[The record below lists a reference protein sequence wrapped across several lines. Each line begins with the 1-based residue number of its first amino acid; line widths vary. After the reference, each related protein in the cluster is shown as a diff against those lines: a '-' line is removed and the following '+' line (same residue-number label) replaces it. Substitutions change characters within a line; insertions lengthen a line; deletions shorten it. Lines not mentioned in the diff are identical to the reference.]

1 MKLKEIKSG
10 VQFMYGNGSY
20 YNLEEVVNGSWIICQ
35 FGRYIASVEKMT
47 STYIYAYTFIMDER
61 VDLKI
66 NISKCTEMKQ
76 REEVLVN
83 N

>member
-1 MKLKEIKSG
+1 MKLKDLKSG
-10 VQFMYGNGSY
+10 AQFMYGNGSY
-20 YNLEEVVNGSWIICQ
+20 YNLEDVGNGSWIICQ
-35 FGRYIASVEKMT
+35 FGRYLASVEKMT

-66 NISKCTEMKQ
+66 NIGKCIEMKQ
-76 REEVLVN
+76 KEEVLVN